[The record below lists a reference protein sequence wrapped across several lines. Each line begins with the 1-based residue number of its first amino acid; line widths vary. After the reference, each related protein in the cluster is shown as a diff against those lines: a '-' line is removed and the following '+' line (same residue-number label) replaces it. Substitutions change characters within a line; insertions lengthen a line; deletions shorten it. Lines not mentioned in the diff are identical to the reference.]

1 MTTLREKR
9 VLHLSVM
16 TIFTGA
22 GLLATFVDM
31 VGEGEDNGKDKGKGK
46 GKDRA
51 QGSLAQ
57 SAMLP
62 EILYEESV
70 VGLTRTTRQE
80 TKGLTGVMLIIMK
93 MGRRQQPRI
102 LECITDKDTT
112 RNHRSMPRPNRRI
125 IITLRII
132 TIQTGNRPV
141 AAIISRMEME
151 AQNPQ

>member
-1 MTTLREKR
+1 
-9 VLHLSVM
+9 M

-31 VGEGEDNGKDKGKGK
+31 VGEGEGKGK

-51 QGSLAQ
+51 LGSLAQ

-80 TKGLTGVMLIIMK
+80 TKGQTGVMLIIMK

-112 RNHRSMPRPNRRI
+112 RNHHSMPRPNRRI

-132 TIQTGNRPV
+132 TIQTGKRPV
-141 AAIISRMEME
+141 AAMTSIME
-151 AQNPQ
+151 AQNLQ